1 MLMTVTKENDP
12 DALRAAMV
20 TSLRDQDL
28 LHSDAVAAALAT
40 VPRHLFAPGETDLKR
55 VYDTHTTL
63 EPVLF
68 ADGSESSVVS
78 ASHIQAIQLEMADI
92 EPGMRVLEIGSGGY
106 NAALIAEIAGSTG
119 SVTTVDI
126 DAGVVQRAK
135 DCLAEA
141 SYERVNVVQADAEHG
156 VADHAPYD
164 RILVTVGA
172 WDIPPAWVEQ
182 LTETGRIVVPLRFCG
197 ITRLVAFDRTG
208 DSLTASNYRLG
219 GFVPMQGD
227 GAVDE
232 QLIRVTEDVGLHLDP
247 GQKADFNLP
256 ALREALHRPMVE
268 LWAGTP
274 FDMPDEL
281 AMFLLTNGGPGM
293 VMMHAAQQVVDEG
306 LVDPALRYGMP
317 ALVQGRSLAYRTK
330 RGSEDFTSG
339 YEAGVRAYGPDAE
352 AVGQQLLTLLR
363 EWGTDHFRRGA
374 ARIVYHPAGT
384 DISGLTSWRS
394 VKRHGVLAVSWS

>member
-1 MLMTVTKENDP
+1 MTVTKENDP

-20 TSLRDQDL
+20 TSLRDQHL
-28 LHSDAVAAALAT
+28 LHSDAVAAALST
-40 VPRHLFAPGETDLKR
+40 VPRHLFAPGEKDLKR
-55 VYDTHTTL
+55 VYDTHITL

-68 ADGSESSVVS
+68 GDGTESSVVS
-78 ASHIQAIQLEMADI
+78 ASHIQAIQLEMAGI
-92 EPGMRVLEIGSGGY
+92 EPGMSVLEIGSGGY
-106 NAALIAEIAGSTG
+106 NAALIAEIVGKTG

-135 DCLAEA
+135 DCLAA
-141 SYERVNVVQADAEHG
+141 AGYERVNVVRADAEHG

-182 LTETGRIVVPLRFCG
+182 LTDSGRIVVPLRFCG
-197 ITRLVAFDRTG
+197 ITRLIAFDRTG
-208 DSLTASNYRLG
+208 DSLTASSYRLSS
-219 GFVPMQGD
+219 FVPMQGD
-227 GAVDE
+227 GAVSE
-232 QLIRVTEDVGLHLDP
+232 QLVRVTEDVGLHLDP
-247 GQKADFNLP
+247 EQKATFNLP
-256 ALREALHRPMVE
+256 ALREALHGQVVE
-268 LWAGTP
+268 MWAGTP

-293 VMMHAAQQVVDEG
+293 VMMHAAQKVIDEG
-306 LVDPALRYGMP
+306 LVDPAVRHGMP
-317 ALVQGRSLAYRTK
+317 TLVQDRSFAYRIK
-330 RGSEDFTSG
+330 RGSQNFTSG

-374 ARIVYHPAGT
+374 ACIVYYPAGT